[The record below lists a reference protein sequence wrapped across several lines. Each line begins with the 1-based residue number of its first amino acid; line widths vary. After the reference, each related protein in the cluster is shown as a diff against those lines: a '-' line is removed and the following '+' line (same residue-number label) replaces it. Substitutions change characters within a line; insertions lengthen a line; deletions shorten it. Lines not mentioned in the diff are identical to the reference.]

1 MFDQLWSAPKW
12 HTFNILVFRLM
23 ILRHSFDLKKRGWI
37 ALSTALE
44 TRYQFTEY
52 IFVLHCEF
60 TWTKLFLC
68 FSLLTLSQSSIN
80 VRHNFSFVMINGK
93 LFHIQIYHKVEK
105 HLFSTYLIARDYHKI
120 FFCNIRHTL
129 EERSMIS
136 TCSTVKQ
143 RSLVASNHIL
153 IYSYQQYQEGY
164 QEKRTKL
171 TLQ

>member
-1 MFDQLWSAPKW
+1 MLYFFSTDSSFNSLQNLTKRVFPKNNCGVMFDQLWSAPKW

-105 HLFSTYLIARDYHKI
+105 HLFSTYLIARD
-120 FFCNIRHTL
+120 
-129 EERSMIS
+129 
-136 TCSTVKQ
+136 
-143 RSLVASNHIL
+143 
-153 IYSYQQYQEGY
+153 
-164 QEKRTKL
+164 
-171 TLQ
+171 